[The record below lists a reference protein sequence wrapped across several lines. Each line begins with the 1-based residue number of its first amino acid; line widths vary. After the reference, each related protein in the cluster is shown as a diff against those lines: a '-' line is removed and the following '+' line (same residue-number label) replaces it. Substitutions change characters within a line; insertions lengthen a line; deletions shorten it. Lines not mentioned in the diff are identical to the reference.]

1 MIVGSIHGRSKR
13 RDIDCGCAAG
23 CNGGNDRSTIFRDLS
38 NYLCKKMIETTT
50 MAEREENVYG
60 KQCYAGKFGIRGVGF
75 DIEDGA
81 LGMGY
86 R

>member
-1 MIVGSIHGRSKR
+1 
-13 RDIDCGCAAG
+13 
-23 CNGGNDRSTIFRDLS
+23 
-38 NYLCKKMIETTT
+38 

-81 LGMGY
+81 LGMG
-86 R
+86 

>member
-1 MIVGSIHGRSKR
+1 
-13 RDIDCGCAAG
+13 
-23 CNGGNDRSTIFRDLS
+23 
-38 NYLCKKMIETTT
+38 MIETTT

-81 LGMGY
+81 LGMG
-86 R
+86 